1 MNGSEPVYFPSSVM
15 DLLKAQD
22 IHKSYRKNH
31 VLQGIGLVVTPG
43 TLVGI
48 VGENGSGK
56 STLLK
61 ILAGEL
67 EADSGTVAVTG
78 SIGYSPQD
86 PIVNESLTVGEHLE
100 YFKEAYRLPDTHY
113 AEHLLDQLHFRK
125 FQKEKTGNLSGG
137 TRQKLN
143 LTIALMHQPSILLL
157 DEPYQG
163 FDWETY
169 LRFWDVVK
177 ELKQAGKAILV
188 ISHLIFEREKFD
200 HLLHLE
206 NGTLNEEKK

>member
-1 MNGSEPVYFPSSVM
+1 M
-15 DLLKAQD
+15 DLLKAHD
-22 IHKSYRKNH
+22 IQKSYRKNH
-31 VLQGIGLVVTPG
+31 VLRGIDLSVTPG
-43 TLVGI
+43 TLVGV

-61 ILAGEL
+61 ILSGEL
-67 EADSGTVAVTG
+67 EADSGTVTV
-78 SIGYSPQD
+78 SSSVGYSPQD
-86 PIVNESLTVGEHLE
+86 PVVNDSLTVGEHFE
-100 YFKEAYRLPDTHY
+100 YFQSAYRLPDTHY
-113 AEHLLDQLHFRK
+113 ADHLLDQLHFRK
-125 FQKEKTGNLSGG
+125 YKNEKSGNLSGG

-143 LTIALMHQPSILLL
+143 LTIALMHQPAILLL

-169 LRFWDVVK
+169 LRFWDVVR

-206 NGTLNEEKK
+206 NGILNEEKK